1 MAGNRHRSS
10 GSASDY
16 SPHQNTAMLGD
27 LPKILG
33 RELREHYEL
42 PHELPHGMFTL
53 LTELKNL
60 DRSPALEHGL
70 RPNITRILNS

>member
-1 MAGNRHRSS
+1 
-10 GSASDY
+10 
-16 SPHQNTAMLGD
+16 MLGD

-60 DRSPALEHGL
+60 DRSPALGTRLARKDH
-70 RPNITRILNS
+70 PNSPQLIKSSPMSASTK